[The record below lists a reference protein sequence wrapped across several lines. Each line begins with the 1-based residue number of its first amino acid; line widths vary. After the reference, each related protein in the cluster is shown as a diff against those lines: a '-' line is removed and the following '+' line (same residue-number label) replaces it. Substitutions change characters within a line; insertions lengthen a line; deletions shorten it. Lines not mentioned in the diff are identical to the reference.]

1 MTHHLV
7 DPTVDQLKVI
17 TDRLILENIPYK
29 ISVNSVGLILSVE
42 TDDIELL
49 AYCESNNPNLVPV

>member
-7 DPTVDQLKVI
+7 DPAVNQLKLI

-29 ISVNSVGLILSVE
+29 ISVNSVGLVLSVE
-42 TDDIELL
+42 TNDIELL
-49 AYCESNNPNLVPV
+49 AYCKTNNPNLVPV

>member
-49 AYCESNNPNLVPV
+49 AYCESNNPNLVHV

>member
-7 DPTVDQLKVI
+7 DPTVDQLKLI
-17 TDRLILENIPYK
+17 TDRLILENISYK
-29 ISVNSVGLILSVE
+29 ISVNSVGLVLSVE

-49 AYCESNNPNLVPV
+49 AYCEANNPNLVPV